1 VKNLAGNT
9 RTLAFLVLA
18 FVLVLP
24 VMAIETGG
32 YEVRPAYSLSPD
44 DTSRI
49 VIPASSTSPFAGE
62 PEPQPIAYSD
72 LPLAVLLV
80 LAIAGTCTLLAY
92 LLRLFVPGNLPLISG
107 LVKLHRKEL
116 LVNASR
122 NLIYRT
128 IRENPGINPS
138 EIERMTNLTN
148 KNVAYHLNKLL
159 DYHLIVDVK
168 SANGKGYFRNSSTD
182 SSSERMLRLHSKN
195 PTERMI
201 IAILSSNPGI
211 SRKEIGSIAGISGP
225 SVSWHIS
232 RLEKDNIVEKI
243 REGTI
248 VHHYIKEGFKGLSET
263 LTGIQQTGS
272 VYEESLRSS
281 LNPVE

>member
-1 VKNLAGNT
+1 M
-9 RTLAFLVLA
+9 FLVLA
-18 FVLVLP
+18 FALILP

-32 YEVRPAYSLSPD
+32 YEVRPAYSFSPD
-44 DTSRI
+44 DTSRNF
-49 VIPASSTSPFAGE
+49 IPASSTSPFSDE

-80 LAIAGTCTLLAY
+80 LAIAGICTFLAY
-92 LLRLFVPGNLPLISG
+92 LLKLFVSGNLPLIPG
-107 LVKLHRKEL
+107 LVKLQRKEL

-122 NLIYRT
+122 NLIFRA
-128 IRENPGINPS
+128 IRENPGINPA

-159 DYHLIVDVK
+159 DYQLIVDME
-168 SANGKGYFRNSSTD
+168 SANGKGYFRNTSTD
-182 SSSERMLRLHSKN
+182 SSSERMLCLHSKN
-195 PTERMI
+195 PTERTI

-211 SRKEIGSIAGISGP
+211 SRKEIGRIAGISGP

-243 REGTI
+243 REGTL
-248 VHHYIKEGFKGLSET
+248 VHHYLREEFKGLSET
-263 LTGIQQTGS
+263 LTGIQQTG
-272 VYEESLRSS
+272 LKR
-281 LNPVE
+281 